1 MIILRIVLVRSL
13 ANQPD
18 EKIPIDAFIVMQWYE
33 IKIVKAKAGSDEKD
47 NDDADSPGV
56 LRETLLA
63 YIFAIRDCRRLFR
76 ACFLTAT

>member
-33 IKIVKAKAGSDEKD
+33 I
-47 NDDADSPGV
+47 
-56 LRETLLA
+56 
-63 YIFAIRDCRRLFR
+63 
-76 ACFLTAT
+76 